1 MRIPSLAALSAV
13 GLAILCLP
21 AAAVPAGPG
30 AGASSPSD
38 MFTPVRMRH
47 HRTRRPSM
55 QRTQR
60 MYPGASFVRNT
71 TRGAP
76 AGSSGGNGTTGSY
89 AAPSGK

>member
-1 MRIPSLAALSAV
+1 MRIPYLAALAGA

-30 AGASSPSD
+30 AGLAAPSALL
-38 MFTPVRMRH
+38 TQVRMRH
-47 HRTRRPSM
+47 HHMRRGSM
-55 QRTQR
+55 ARTQR
-60 MYPGASFVRNT
+60 KYPGASFVRNT

-89 AAPSGK
+89 AAPSGR

>member
-1 MRIPSLAALSAV
+1 MRIPSLTALAAV

-21 AAAVPAGPG
+21 AAAVPAGPV
-30 AGASSPSD
+30 AGVSSQPD
-38 MFTPVRMRH
+38 MLTQVRMRR
-47 HRTRRPSM
+47 HRMRRSSM

>member
-1 MRIPSLAALSAV
+1 
-13 GLAILCLP
+13 
-21 AAAVPAGPG
+21 
-30 AGASSPSD
+30 
-38 MFTPVRMRH
+38 
-47 HRTRRPSM
+47 M

-89 AAPSGK
+89 AAPLGIGTICMLLAAMLLYTLPPTRPLNPSASA

>member
-1 MRIPSLAALSAV
+1 
-13 GLAILCLP
+13 
-21 AAAVPAGPG
+21 
-30 AGASSPSD
+30 
-38 MFTPVRMRH
+38 MRH